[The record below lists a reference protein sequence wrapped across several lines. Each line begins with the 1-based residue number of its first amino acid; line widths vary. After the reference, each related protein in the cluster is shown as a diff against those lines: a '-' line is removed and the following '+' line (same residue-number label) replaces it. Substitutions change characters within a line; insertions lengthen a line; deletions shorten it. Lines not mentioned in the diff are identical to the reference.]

1 MGRKLRKAKIQT
13 QSGIQ
18 ELKQKKKIVELLESR
33 GLELVIEG
41 NRAFGVK
48 KGVRV
53 LNLTY
58 SLSLEEGE
66 FYLNALE
73 CPIWELTPSLFE
85 EEFERVKREIK
96 RLEEERWLLTS
107 EQ

>member
-18 ELKQKKKIVELLESR
+18 ELKQKRKVVELLKSG
-33 GLELVIEG
+33 GLELVVEG
-41 NRAFGVK
+41 NRAFGVR
-48 KGVRV
+48 KGVKV

-66 FYLNALE
+66 FQLSVLE

-85 EEFERVKREIK
+85 REFERVRRKIK
-96 RLEEERWLLTS
+96 GLDI
-107 EQ
+107 

>member
-18 ELKQKKKIVELLESR
+18 ELKQKKKIVELLKSR

-53 LNLTY
+53 IDLTY
-58 SLSLEEGE
+58 SLPLEERE
-66 FYLNALE
+66 FSLNVLE
-73 CPIWELTPSLFE
+73 CPIWELTPSLFKR
-85 EEFERVKREIK
+85 EFERVKKEIRNWRRK
-96 RLEEERWLLTS
+96 DGC
-107 EQ
+107 